1 MWFLVRESSGSRREN
16 LWTVFLLRGWSE
28 TSELEADALPL
39 KDASEIKEVDF
50 EKKLEESLKD
60 L

>member
-1 MWFLVRESSGSRREN
+1 MWFLVRESSGSRRE
-16 LWTVFLLRGWSE
+16 RME
-28 TSELEADALPL
+28 RTSELEADALPL

>member
-1 MWFLVRESSGSRREN
+1 MVSRSREQWEPQGESLDSIPTERMER
-16 LWTVFLLRGWSE
+16 

>member
-1 MWFLVRESSGSRREN
+1 MWFLVRENSIPTERMER
-16 LWTVFLLRGWSE
+16 